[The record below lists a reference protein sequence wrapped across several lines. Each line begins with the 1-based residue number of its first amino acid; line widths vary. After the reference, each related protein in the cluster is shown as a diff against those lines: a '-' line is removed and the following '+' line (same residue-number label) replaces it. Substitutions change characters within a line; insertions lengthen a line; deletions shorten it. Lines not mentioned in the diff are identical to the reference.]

1 MKLSSLSVAVLTTLN
16 LVDARIPGT
25 VTVTSYGTHK
35 YGKFDKTS
43 RTKHVE
49 TSSTHKYGKFDNTRQ
64 ATTTRH
70 ITSYPNDAA
79 PGASNFGAAKRVGL
93 AGGAGAVAGALLL
106 L

>member
-1 MKLSSLSVAVLTTLN
+1 MKLSSLSFAILATLN
-16 LVDARIPGT
+16 LADARIPGT
-25 VTVTSYGTHK
+25 ATVTSYGTHK

-43 RTKHVE
+43 RTKNVE
-49 TSSTHKYGKFDNTRQ
+49 TSGTHKYGKFDNTRQ

-70 ITSYPNDAA
+70 ISSYPNGAA
-79 PGASNFGAAKRVGL
+79 VGPSNFGGAKKMGL